1 MEENWNL
8 WLNSTETRLAV
19 KLLSEEAKELGE
31 EILSGSH
38 LMEREVEKIALDF
51 SYSSGMLDGLRKAI
65 QMIKYIKDYIEEEE
79 SGD

>member
-1 MEENWNL
+1 
-8 WLNSTETRLAV
+8 
-19 KLLSEEAKELGE
+19 
-31 EILSGSH
+31 
-38 LMEREVEKIALDF
+38 MEREVEKIALDF